1 MFGSCIVLLNWGLI
15 CKTITM
21 LFWTFQHQNLENAT
35 KVCKQ
40 QIKNCKLEKKL
51 HVNTS
56 KTKHLCGHSYLC
68 ARIIS
73 DGIP

>member
-1 MFGSCIVLLNWGLI
+1 MGFDLQNHNQAFFGRFNIKFW
-15 CKTITM
+15 KTQRKFENSKFKIA
-21 LFWTFQHQNLENAT
+21 NL
-35 KVCKQ
+35 K
-40 QIKNCKLEKKL
+40 KKL

>member
-1 MFGSCIVLLNWGLI
+1 MFGSCIVLLKWGLI
-15 CKTITM
+15 CKTFENSKKLKIA
-21 LFWTFQHQNLENAT
+21 NL
-35 KVCKQ
+35 K
-40 QIKNCKLEKKL
+40 KKL